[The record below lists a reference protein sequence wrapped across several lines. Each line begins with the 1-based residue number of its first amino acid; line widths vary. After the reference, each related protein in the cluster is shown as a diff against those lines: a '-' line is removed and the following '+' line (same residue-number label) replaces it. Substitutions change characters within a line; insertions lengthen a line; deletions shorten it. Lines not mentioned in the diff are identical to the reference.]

1 MSELLKQMEKSADEK
16 LTVAEVYASR
26 PRKWLLYTA
35 IVLIIAVLVGWSS
48 SGVNFNGVTQ
58 VGAEVAKGVFYGVF
72 NPDRNLLFG
81 TTETDVPYL
90 LLQTMAIAV
99 LGTIFGAILAIPFAF
114 LASENIMPK
123 PIAYIFRVLILLIRT
138 IPSLVWAL
146 MWIRVTGPGP
156 QCGVITQAVCSIGMI
171 SKMYITAIEDL
182 DTKILESLDAMGCTP
197 FQKIRYGVI
206 PQLTAS
212 FISTAIYRF
221 DINLKDA
228 TTLGIVGA
236 GGIGASLVQCLNSR
250 RWAMVGSFVWGLMI
264 LVMIIELISTRIRK
278 KLAHGA

>member
-1 MSELLKQMEKSADEK
+1 MAEKLEKIEKTIDEK
-16 LTVAEVYASR
+16 LTVAEMYANR
-26 PRKWLLYTA
+26 PRKWWVYTLV
-35 IVLIIAVLVGWSS
+35 VLIIAALVGWSGS
-48 SGVNFNGVTQ
+48 TVQFEGLTVTGRSVAQGVISGITH
-58 VGAEVAKGVFYGVF
+58 
-72 NPDRNLLFG
+72 PDLKLMFG
-81 TTETDVPYL
+81 TSNTDVPYL

-99 LGTIFGAILAIPFAF
+99 LGTIFGAIL
-114 LASENIMPK
+114 
-123 PIAYIFRVLILLIRT
+123 
-138 IPSLVWAL
+138 PSLVWAL
-146 MWIRVTGPGP
+146 MWIRVTGPGAA
-156 QCGVITQAVCSIGMI
+156 CGVITQSVCSIGMI

-182 DTKILESLDAMGCTP
+182 DTRILESLDAMGCTP

-212 FISTAIYRF
+212 FISTTIYRF

-264 LVMIIELISTRIRK
+264 LVLIIEYLSTQVRS
-278 KLAHGA
+278 KLARGE